1 MCDHNDEEL
10 KKLVNVIIASLDFE
24 ELAQGYRRRLQ
35 ILDSQ
40 IEALRQEREALA
52 DERRK
57 LRAEREQLAALY
69 QINMRI
75 LNLINSPVKRK
86 SSPTTENRD
95 NEKAESNFTR

>member
-24 ELAQGYRRRLQ
+24 ELAQGYRPRLQ

-52 DERRK
+52 DERR
-57 LRAEREQLAALY
+57 
-69 QINMRI
+69 N
-75 LNLINSPVKRK
+75 
-86 SSPTTENRD
+86 
-95 NEKAESNFTR
+95 